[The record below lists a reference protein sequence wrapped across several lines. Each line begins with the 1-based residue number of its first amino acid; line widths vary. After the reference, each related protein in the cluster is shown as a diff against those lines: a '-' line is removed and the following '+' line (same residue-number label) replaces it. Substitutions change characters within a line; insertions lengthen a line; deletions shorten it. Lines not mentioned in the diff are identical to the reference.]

1 MNRIFL
7 DIIINNAHGGESRG
21 NGGRLKESLIV
32 VTLLSFDYSLTS
44 GTSVRSEMEVS
55 KMLCGGKKSAFC

>member
-44 GTSVRSEMEVS
+44 DLGSIRN
-55 KMLCGGKKSAFC
+55 GGI